1 MDGNE
6 DRAHLEW
13 WANRSSCLARIP
25 VRLAAGPGSRAWDA
39 VVSPPLDRGARE
51 DMQFLIEASP
61 YFTLRF
67 GDDSVTEVEV
77 ERAGDPGRATAERR
91 AGGLTSHLGPA
102 IRQSTDGRRTAGPT
116 GRCDG

>member
-1 MDGNE
+1 MDGTE

-77 ERAGDPGRATAERR
+77 ERAGDPGRLRLSAVPEA
-91 AGGLTSHLGPA
+91 
-102 IRQSTDGRRTAGPT
+102 
-116 GRCDG
+116 

>member
-1 MDGNE
+1 MDGYE

-25 VRLAAGPGSRAWDA
+25 VRLAAVPDSRAWDA
-39 VVSPPLDRGARE
+39 VVSPPLDSGASE

-67 GDDSVTEVEV
+67 DDDSVAAVEV
-77 ERAGDPGRATAERR
+77 ERAPG
-91 AGGLTSHLGPA
+91 AGRLRLSAVPET
-102 IRQSTDGRRTAGPT
+102 
-116 GRCDG
+116 